1 MSNKTTVLRAISL
14 FASTAAA
21 DPLRYRSQ
29 PERDR
34 AWVIDAKGYSS
45 KKAASRAVR
54 FICRTG
60 NGPVSATPARPISPS
75 VRAAKSS

>member
-1 MSNKTTVLRAISL
+1 MSNKPLFFLAAISL

-45 KKAASRAVR
+45 KKAASAP
-54 FICRTG
+54 CDS
-60 NGPVSATPARPISPS
+60 SAGLAMGR
-75 VRAAKSS
+75 